1 MKLGLDSNGF
11 SFPLK
16 VNPTLREATGCRG
29 RTRTSHKAQRRAGQ
43 IALVMSQEDSLQG
56 SAYRAGGSSGQGP
69 SNAEKALPSPVI
81 GSVGKR
87 DTVNLR
93 QEQVAFPL
101 SFPIL
106 PTLTAQIQTTSGE
119 GDAPGWKAAPLTCY
133 QGSLVAAPLLHAKGK
148 GAMSVPIFFNSPSL
162 GRASQ
167 PPQIPSSFHTALFS
181 QVPHR
186 VWGDLSLRPASP
198 SHINMRTPLL

>member
-1 MKLGLDSNGF
+1 MLGKMKLGLDSNGF

-16 VNPTLREATGCRG
+16 VNPTLRETTGSQG
-29 RTRTSHKAQRRAGQ
+29 QTRTSHKAQRRTGQ

-93 QEQVAFPL
+93 QKQVAFSL
-101 SFPIL
+101 SFPML

-119 GDAPGWKAAPLTCY
+119 GDAQGWKAAPLTCIKEVWW
-133 QGSLVAAPLLHAKGK
+133 QHHSS
-148 GAMSVPIFFNSPSL
+148 MQR
-162 GRASQ
+162 GRKPCLCPFSS
-167 PPQIPSSFHTALFS
+167 IPHPWAG
-181 QVPHR
+181 H
-186 VWGDLSLRPASP
+186 LSLHKSP
-198 SHINMRTPLL
+198 LVSIWPYSVRCLTGSGMTCP

>member
-1 MKLGLDSNGF
+1 MLGKMKLGLDSNGF

-16 VNPTLREATGCRG
+16 VNPTLREATGSQG
-29 RTRTSHKAQRRAGQ
+29 RTRTSHKAQRRTGQ

-93 QEQVAFPL
+93 QEQVVFPL
-101 SFPIL
+101 SFPML
-106 PTLTAQIQTTSGE
+106 PTLKSQIQTTSGE
-119 GDAPGWKAAPLTCY
+119 GDAQGWKAVPLMLSRKSG
-133 QGSLVAAPLLHAKGK
+133 GSSILPCKGE
-148 GAMSVPIFFNSPSL
+148 GSHVSAHFSS
-162 GRASQ
+162 
-167 PPQIPSSFHTALFS
+167 IPHPWAG
-181 QVPHR
+181 H
-186 VWGDLSLRPASP
+186 LSLHKSP
-198 SHINMRTPLL
+198 LVSIWPYSVRCLTGSGVTCP